1 MDKHY
6 WFVKNLDYHFNEK
19 EILVEQWCHIDCY
32 FGFST
37 HYEKG
42 QNQLE
47 ILIQKYQNG
56 NKSFKNKPTS
66 LRHPKVEKY
75 LIVPAF

>member
-1 MDKHY
+1 MDKHC
-6 WFVKNLDYHFNEK
+6 WFVKNLDYHFKEK
-19 EILVEQWCHIDCY
+19 EILVEQWCHIDSY

-56 NKSFKNKPTS
+56 TKSFKNKPTS